1 MELLPILDPDE
12 RPQSRQWYVV
22 VPTGAGPAVS
32 VGHTCTFL
40 PSCDAG
46 KGCIVIVGG
55 ANPDGSFSESYIISL
70 DAHEWD
76 IPDWVGLQARY
87 EHCSFVPESDPRSL
101 WVFAGAEKNG
111 NRNCVQVLRTSADAE
126 GRGSWQTVQVKGA
139 APTVRTYHT
148 SSACVGDR
156 LYVFSGG
163 DAGASPVT
171 DPQLHVFDT
180 GLRSTQYHSR
190 FRTEACITEKLCLF
204 AVSVTWM
211 QPESKGTPPAPRHG
225 HVIAAVGSNIYIHG
239 GMAGEKFHSDMFLLS
254 TETLKWEKVRAKGD
268 VPPGVAAHSS
278 VTFGKNIFIFGGL
291 TADGATNTMYKFQS
305 DKQRWTLLRF
315 DGDLPPSRLDH
326 SMCLVPWR
334 VKNTPE
340 EHAAQSR
347 DADVVHLCFIFGGMD
362 TQGVIFNDCLV
373 TVLT

>member
-22 VPTGAGPAVS
+22 VPTGASPAVS

-40 PSCDAG
+40 PSSDAG
-46 KGCIVIVGG
+46 KGRIVIVGG
-55 ANPDGSFSESYIISL
+55 ANPDSSFSESYIISL

-111 NRNCVQVLRTSADAE
+111 NRNCVQVLRTSVSRE
-126 GRGSWQTVQVKGA
+126 HWRTVLA
-139 APTVRTYHT
+139 A
-148 SSACVGDR
+148 
-156 LYVFSGG
+156 LF
-163 DAGASPVT
+163 
-171 DPQLHVFDT
+171 L
-180 GLRSTQYHSR
+180 
-190 FRTEACITEKLCLF
+190 CITEKLCLF

>member
-1 MELLPILDPDE
+1 MLCFHDLKLRLMELLPILEPEE

-40 PSCDAG
+40 PSSDAG
-46 KGCIVIVGG
+46 KGRIVIVGG
-55 ANPDGSFSESYIISL
+55 ANPEGSFSDSYMINL
-70 DAHEWD
+70 DTHEWD

-87 EHCSFVPESDPRSL
+87 EHCSFVPESDPHSL

-126 GRGSWQTVQVKGA
+126 GRGLWQTVQVRGV

-180 GLRSTQYHSR
+180 
-190 FRTEACITEKLCLF
+190 
-204 AVSVTWM
+204 VSVTWL
-211 QPESKGTPPAPRHG
+211 QPESRGTPPAARHG
-225 HVIAAVGSNIYIHG
+225 HVITAVGSNIYIHG
-239 GMAGEKFHSDMFLLS
+239 GMAGEKFHSDMFLLN
-254 TETLKWEKVRAKGD
+254 TEMMKWEKVRAKGD

-278 VTFGKNIFIFGGL
+278 VTFRKNIFIFGGM
-291 TADGATNTMYKFQS
+291 TADGATNTMYKFQC

-334 VKNTPE
+334 VKTPE
-340 EHAAQSR
+340 EHAAQSC